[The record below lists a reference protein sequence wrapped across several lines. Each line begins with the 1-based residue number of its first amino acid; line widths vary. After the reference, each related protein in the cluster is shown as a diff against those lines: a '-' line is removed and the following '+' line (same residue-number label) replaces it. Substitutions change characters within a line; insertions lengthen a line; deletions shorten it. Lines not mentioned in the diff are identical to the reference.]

1 MLTEEFAQ
9 RFADQW
15 IAAWNRHDLVSILSH
30 YSDDFEFSSPL
41 IARLTGDGG
50 GRLTGKRAIGEYWQR
65 GLASYP
71 DLNFQLTEVLVGASS
86 LVIVYQSVNNLQ
98 AAEWFEFDRDG
109 LVTRASAHYSGL
121 S

>member
-15 IAAWNRHDLVSILSH
+15 IAAWNSHDLASILSH
-30 YSDDFEFSSPL
+30 YRDDFEFSSPL

-50 GRLTGKRAIGEYWQR
+50 GRLMGKRAIGEYWHR